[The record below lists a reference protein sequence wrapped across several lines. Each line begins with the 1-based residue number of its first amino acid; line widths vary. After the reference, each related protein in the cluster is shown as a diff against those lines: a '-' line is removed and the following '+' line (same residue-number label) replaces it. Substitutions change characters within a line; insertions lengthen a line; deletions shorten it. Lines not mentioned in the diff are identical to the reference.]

1 MSDTILEQGLTP
13 WQTEQLAASLD
24 HTNVKQRKQ
33 GGRQLSYVEGHYVI
47 REMNRIFGPAGW
59 ERHTTKMK
67 CVHDEPYESSDKK
80 KTGRLVGYVAQVEV
94 TVRLGADEKGF
105 QDYWTSDG
113 WGYGEGIDYNNP
125 AQAHEAAVKEAE
137 TDAMKR
143 ACILLGDPFGL
154 ELYGGDGRRVKPA
167 AQGERIN
174 VMGVPVEEPSWAD
187 GGKDVDFDAPKTLG
201 KSGWAALR
209 QQYKKICDE
218 LGVDYQDEQ
227 VKGALRNYKK
237 VQDVTRMEDLPR
249 DCAGGILSAVKEA
262 AKLVRGGEFEKARAE
277 LKRLGGF
284 AEGLDT
290 VAEVQAEI
298 AKIKEATDED

>member
-1 MSDTILEQGLTP
+1 MTEPILEQGLTP

-47 REMNRIFGPAGW
+47 REMNRIFGPMGW
-59 ERHTTKMK
+59 ARQTLKME
-67 CVHDEPYESSDKK
+67 CIHDEPYESSDKK
-80 KTGRLVGYVAQVEV
+80 KMGRLVGYIAQVQV
-94 TVRLGADEKGF
+94 IVFHGDGLRSH
-105 QDYWTSDG
+105 TSDG

-154 ELYGGDGRRVKPA
+154 ELYGGDNRKVKPTSAIQGERSPDVKPA
-167 AQGERIN
+167 
-174 VMGVPVEEPSWAD
+174 WAD

-227 VKGALRNYKK
+227 VKGCLRNYKK
-237 VQDVTRMEDLPR
+237 VQGVTRMEDLPR
-249 DCAGGILSAVKEA
+249 DCAGGILSAVREA
-262 AKLVRGGEFEKARAE
+262 AKLVGGRDLEKARAE

-298 AKIKEATDED
+298 AKIKDASDGQ